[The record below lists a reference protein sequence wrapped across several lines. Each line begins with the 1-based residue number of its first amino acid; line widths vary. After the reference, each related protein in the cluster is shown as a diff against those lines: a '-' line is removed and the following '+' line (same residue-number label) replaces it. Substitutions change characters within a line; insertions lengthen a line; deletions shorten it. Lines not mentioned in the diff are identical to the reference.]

1 MAGEY
6 RRVLGEEAGRQ
17 FFGEWPIR
25 LDYLDT
31 IDGGNLSTQCHP
43 RPEYVR
49 REFGETFTQDE
60 TYYIVNSKPG
70 ARVYLGLTDA
80 CDPQEFRAALE
91 ESQRE
96 GKEIAIDRFVH
107 SEPSGPH
114 DLFCIPNG
122 TVHCSGQGNL
132 VLEISATPY
141 IFTFKIYDYL
151 RRDLEGNLRQIN
163 IARAFENIRPE
174 RRASWVKDNLVA
186 RPRLLR
192 EGAGWKESV
201 LMDRP
206 EFFYEIH
213 RLEFEKECE
222 LHTDDRGLAVNLVEG
237 ERVALTAANGTTT
250 GLAYLESMIIPAAA
264 GRIRI
269 VNGGKRPCKLV
280 LVFVRPGTG
289 SAFPLNDPAR

>member
-1 MAGEY
+1 
-6 RRVLGEEAGRQ
+6 
-17 FFGEWPIR
+17 
-25 LDYLDT
+25 
-31 IDGGNLSTQCHP
+31 
-43 RPEYVR
+43 
-49 REFGETFTQDE
+49 
-60 TYYIVNSKPG
+60 
-70 ARVYLGLTDA
+70 
-80 CDPQEFRAALE
+80 
-91 ESQRE
+91 
-96 GKEIAIDRFVH
+96 VH